1 MLPYN
6 GVLTTPQ
13 ISVTITCGIEPTG
26 VDTKAML
33 VLHNSRN
40 RYTYDLPD
48 IYAHKHTYTVWRK
61 IDGGKF

>member
-6 GVLTTPQ
+6 GVLITTQ
-13 ISVTITCGIEPTG
+13 ISVTITCGIQPTG

-33 VLHNSRN
+33 VLHNGRN

-48 IYAHKHTYTVWRK
+48 IYALRYTYISDK
-61 IDGGKF
+61 SLMPML